1 MIITVIFF
9 RDKDCS
15 HVKIVDSYNG
25 PSHILINGEIV
36 QPSGN
41 GSWNPDDF
49 IVDGGIKEI
58 KAAIKRETISHY
70 MNRETEETMSYAT
83 YHECIKS
90 FKKENGEYKD
100 LESEYLCRKM
110 EQTYIPI
117 KRTYYEYEDVAF
129 TYKEADLQPDE
140 YCICNGTVKKEEK
153 VDEHKKYKY
162 TYLFVFKFNK
172 WKFCND
178 CVKRLMEEY
187 GIQRVEKEDEAA
199 SNEYYIL
206 HDKTGEYKWL
216 EFCGDEY
223 FLNYS
228 DQFGKDRTD
237 KPNYI
242 YGTYDEC
249 LEVENAIEKKLRERI
264 EYKLDKVRVIT
275 IKKSNIKEIYER
287 MKALEKSACNNKKK
301 TKKDIAQDIRMFLYK
316 FAELTKV
323 DKY

>member
-1 MIITVIFF
+1 MVITVIKF
-9 RDKDCS
+9 RDKNCS

-25 PSHILINGEIV
+25 PSHLLINGEIV
-36 QPSGN
+36 RPSGN

-49 IVDGGIKEI
+49 IVEGGIKEI
-58 KAAIKRETISHY
+58 KAAIKKETISHY

-83 YHECIKS
+83 YHESINS

-129 TYKEADLQPDE
+129 TYKEAELQPDE
-140 YCICNGTVKKEEK
+140 YCICNGTVKQEEK

-162 TYLFVFKFNK
+162 TYQFVFKFNK

-187 GIQRVEKEDEAA
+187 GIQRVEKK
-199 SNEYYIL
+199 NETTSKEFYIL
-206 HDKTGEYKWL
+206 HDQTGEYKWL

-223 FLNYS
+223 FIKYS
-228 DQFGKDRTD
+228 DQFGSKNSDNPD
-237 KPNYI
+237 YI

-249 LEVENAIEKKLRERI
+249 LEIEKTIEKKLRNKI
-264 EYKLDKVRVIT
+264 EVKLDNVRVVT
-275 IKKSNIKEIYER
+275 IKKSDIKEIFEK
-287 MKALEKSACNNKKK
+287 MKALEKSAKNK
-301 TKKDIAQDIRMFLYK
+301 TKKDIAQDIRMFLYEFVEK
-316 FAELTKV
+316 TKV
-323 DKY
+323 NTY